1 MTEAADFRPSP
12 PSAHA
17 QRWTRGVRAAAATV
31 LVVGPALQVA
41 AWTLDPGEGAADPSA
56 GNLARE
62 ELSLALNLASVPPL
76 IGAVA
81 AMVGLAR
88 LGSARLAWAG
98 GGLFATGLAAL
109 GMLLGGEVVA
119 NGLGLDA
126 AIGPAAVDAALL
138 RLETL
143 PTTVMNGLFL
153 LGVGLGV
160 PLTAAALWR
169 SRAVPRAAA
178 GLLVLFLVLD
188 VAGQGAGTGDLPAQL
203 DPLPVV
209 AHVVLLLA
217 GALIARV
224 VLAPPPTAGGQM

>member
-1 MTEAADFRPSP
+1 
-12 PSAHA
+12 
-17 QRWTRGVRAAAATV
+17 
-31 LVVGPALQVA
+31 
-41 AWTLDPGEGAADPSA
+41 
-56 GNLARE
+56 
-62 ELSLALNLASVPPL
+62 
-76 IGAVA
+76 
-81 AMVGLAR
+81 MVGLAR
-88 LGSARLAWAG
+88 LGSARLAWVG

-109 GMLLGGEVVA
+109 GMMLGGEVVA

-143 PTTVMNGLFL
+143 PTTVINGLFL

-188 VAGQGAGTGDLPAQL
+188 VAGQGAGTGDLPAHL
-203 DPLPVV
+203 APLPVV

-224 VLAPPPTAGGQM
+224 VLAPPLAPAGQV